1 METEDIA
8 YPLMPCPESTH
19 PGNETWEENQETS
32 KKDSNNEE
40 DGDYVEVEDIPQ
52 SELPP
57 FEVEDLPQPEPP
69 PAGDTKDERV
79 LCIDLHRKTGEH
91 DTVLRVDQK
100 RALHG
105 VMCEQTDCTPT
116 LIDPI
121 VERIFGFLP
130 KDTHVYEDQYLCET
144 SLFMAALLGCNTN
157 VSVLGGSAQALNALF
172 YLVGY
177 LTKNPV
183 KPNVWTTCVAAAL
196 QSAQKHESVA
206 EDKDTPARNAKFILQ
221 KVLNRLNALAEMS
234 DTQLSMLLLNFT
246 SFKCSHRFSF
256 CFRLPALEAQLAVRD
271 NDSTINAADSADGSD
286 VDGTER
292 ADESDVDGTDSADG
306 LDVDVTDSADG
317 LDVDVTDSADGS
329 DVDGTESADGLDV
342 DVTDSDDGL
351 DVDGTESDDGSD
363 LDVKDSADGSDFDGT
378 DSADG
383 SDVDVTD
390 SADVLDVDATESVD
404 GSGLDVTDSDDGLDG
419 DVTDSDDGFDI
430 DVSESVDGL
439 NVDVTDSDDGL
450 DVDATDSADGSDNDD
465 ESDVGDGDNDGEL
478 TADTG
483 VSDDE
488 RNFDDV
494 PKFPARGNII
504 FRTKDDKAIALSQH
518 DLYRYRVRDWNASLP
533 ESDGMSDLV
542 WWCVN
547 GRGCNHPSWRRY
559 QQQKGLHDFNLMEY
573 VRHIV
578 VVEMPDQLP
587 SSGQCQYYFF
597 SDDCPIK
604 DSHIQKLHSKHLI
617 AAVSGKPPQLPGKI
631 PRRKSSETQT
641 TFKKR
646 MLVWRLKADLYGQS
660 MGALLV
666 PWDRRGDCN
675 VHTYEDFMRVVD
687 KWDQDVK
694 ILRSDRQWRNWIF
707 RDRDMDDEID
717 NYPDADV
724 FPDPR
729 SAARLSLTRNLGVN
743 MRVSPTMRKIANR
756 WRYQNSDRFEDYEE
770 YHECHGGDDNKKSEL
785 DANNALAISALLE
798 TMNRGTSKISGL
810 DAESSSHLCEL
821 TSQISALYPGR
832 PSTTDNED
840 SADLEPVDLPTHISS
855 HVDLNW
861 FKNSRTIDIHWAKST
876 LKELL
881 RRKPVDPV
889 SSDSHDRSSTSDGDD
904 TDLCHGLSDD
914 QEKAFQHAIKCFDDN
929 ETLRMFVHGG
939 PGTGKSFLAEKI
951 MVAAV
956 RRGLVSRF
964 TALSGAAA
972 TVNGGTTIHYIAR
985 LPKFCSWGRPPDA
998 NSVKLIHERSR
1009 GT

>member
-8 YPLMPCPESTH
+8 YPLKSCPESTH
-19 PGNETWEENQETS
+19 PGNKTWEENQETS

-79 LCIDLHRKTGEH
+79 LCIDVHRKTGEH

-105 VMCEQTDCTPT
+105 VMCEQIDCTPT

-206 EDKDTPARNAKFILQ
+206 EDRDTPARNAKFILQ
-221 KVLNRLNALAEMS
+221 KVLNRLNALAEMN

-271 NDSTINAADSADGSD
+271 NDSVDSADGSD
-286 VDGTER
+286 V
-292 ADESDVDGTDSADG
+292 
-306 LDVDVTDSADG
+306 
-317 LDVDVTDSADGS
+317 
-329 DVDGTESADGLDV
+329 
-342 DVTDSDDGL
+342 
-351 DVDGTESDDGSD
+351 
-363 LDVKDSADGSDFDGT
+363 DGT

-390 SADVLDVDATESVD
+390 S
-404 GSGLDVTDSDDGLDG
+404 DDGLDG
-419 DVTDSDDGFDI
+419 DGTEI
-430 DVSESVDGL
+430 
-439 NVDVTDSDDGL
+439 DDGL
-450 DVDATDSADGSDNDD
+450 DVDVSDSADGSDVDGTGSTDGSDNDD
-465 ESDVGDGDNDGEL
+465 GSDVGDGDNDGEL
-478 TADTG
+478 TAGTG
-483 VSDDE
+483 DSDDE
-488 RNFDDV
+488 RNSDDV

-533 ESDGMSDLV
+533 ECDGMSDLV

-578 VVEMPDQLP
+578 VVEMPEQLP

-597 SDDCPIK
+597 SDECPIK

-617 AAVSGKPPQLPGKI
+617 AAVSGKPPKLPGKI

-641 TFKKR
+641 TFEKR
-646 MLVWRLKADLYGQS
+646 MLGWRLKADLYGQS

-694 ILRSDRQWRNWIF
+694 ILRSDRQWRNWVF
-707 RDRDMDDEID
+707 RDRDTDDEID
-717 NYPDADV
+717 NYPDSDV

-729 SAARLSLTRNLGVN
+729 SAARLILTRNLGVN

-756 WRYQNSDRFEDYEE
+756 WRYQNSDRFEDYED

-798 TMNRGTSKISGL
+798 TMNRGTSKVSGL

-821 TSQISALYPGR
+821 TSQISVLYPGR

-861 FKNSRTIDIHWAKST
+861 FKNSRTMDIHWAKST

-881 RRKPVDPV
+881 RRKPVDPG
-889 SSDSHDRSSTSDGDD
+889 SSDSHDRSSASDGDD

>member
-19 PGNETWEENQETS
+19 PGNKTWEENQETS

-105 VMCEQTDCTPT
+105 VMCEQIDCTPT
-116 LIDPI
+116 LIDSI

-271 NDSTINAADSADGSD
+271 NDSTINAVDSADGSD
-286 VDGTER
+286 VDGTDSV
-292 ADESDVDGTDSADG
+292 DESDVDGT
-306 LDVDVTDSADG
+306 
-317 LDVDVTDSADGS
+317 
-329 DVDGTESADGLDV
+329 
-342 DVTDSDDGL
+342 
-351 DVDGTESDDGSD
+351 
-363 LDVKDSADGSDFDGT
+363 DSADGSDFDGT

-383 SDVDVTD
+383 SD
-390 SADVLDVDATESVD
+390 A
-404 GSGLDVTDSDDGLDG
+404 DVTDSDDGLDV

-439 NVDVTDSDDGL
+439 DVDGTGSADGSNVDG
-450 DVDATDSADGSDNDD
+450 TDSADGSDNDD

-478 TADTG
+478 TAGTG

-518 DLYRYRVRDWNASLP
+518 DLYRYRVRDWNSSLP

-587 SSGQCQYYFF
+587 TSGPCQYHFF
-597 SDDCPIK
+597 SDECPIK

-840 SADLEPVDLPTHISS
+840 SADLEPVALPTHISS

-881 RRKPVDPV
+881 RRKPVDPG
-889 SSDSHDRSSTSDGDD
+889 SPDSHDRSSTSDADD

-985 LPKFCSWGRPPDA
+985 LSKFCSWGRPPDA